1 MPYWTT
7 KEVKVL
13 QSLYS
18 LGSPPASKL
27 AELLPRHPVQS
38 IRVIAGRMG
47 LTRPNASG
55 LKPHT
60 ERREQWLRIAH
71 EHFARREAGLLA

>member
-18 LGSPPASKL
+18 IGSPSAL
-27 AELLPRHPVQS
+27 NLTELLPRHSVIS
-38 IRVIAGRMG
+38 IRAIAGRMG
-47 LTRPNASG
+47 LTRPNA
-55 LKPHT
+55 
-60 ERREQWLRIAH
+60 RWLRIAH